1 MPRVKAPAKESGKH
15 ENIVQLRFFDE
26 PFSFSAAITCQ
37 RTLAIGEQWLG
48 NRVAQDTGIQ
58 SI

>member
-1 MPRVKAPAKESGKH
+1 MPCVKAPAKESGKH
-15 ENIVQLRFFDE
+15 KNIVQLRFFMSLFLF
-26 PFSFSAAITCQ
+26 PQQLQ
-37 RTLAIGEQWLG
+37 RTLAIDEQWLG